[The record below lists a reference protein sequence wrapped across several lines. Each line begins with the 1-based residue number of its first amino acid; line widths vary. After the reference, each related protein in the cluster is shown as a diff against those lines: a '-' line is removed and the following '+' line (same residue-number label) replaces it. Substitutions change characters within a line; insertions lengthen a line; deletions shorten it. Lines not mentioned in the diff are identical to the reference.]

1 MRRVVKQHELGEAPR
16 QWVPSAR
23 EPLSSGAAAPRGPSG
38 VSGLNATAAG
48 PAASLKANLS
58 ALEREARE
66 EGLARGIAAAEEA
79 YRAKVAKVDA
89 LATSLKAERA
99 EFFDR
104 IEPELVRLSVS
115 IAEKVIGQEL
125 EMRPEIV
132 VEMVRSAIKR
142 LRDRESLR
150 VSVNP
155 RDVER
160 VKEAREDLISTVDG
174 VRKMEIVEDRR
185 VDAGGCMIESPNG
198 TLDARIK
205 TQIGEISRV
214 LGDMLPKDRDEH
226 GDPGP

>member
-1 MRRVVKQHELGEAPR
+1 
-16 QWVPSAR
+16 
-23 EPLSSGAAAPRGPSG
+23 
-38 VSGLNATAAG
+38 
-48 PAASLKANLS
+48 
-58 ALEREARE
+58 
-66 EGLARGIAAAEEA
+66 
-79 YRAKVAKVDA
+79 
-89 LATSLKAERA
+89 
-99 EFFDR
+99 
-104 IEPELVRLSVS
+104 
-115 IAEKVIGQEL
+115 
-125 EMRPEIV
+125 MRPEIV

-214 LGDMLPKDRDEH
+214 LGNTLPKDHHEH